1 MIRELWRY
9 RKLTTRTYPIQG
21 AQVSA
26 GPTPVPIE
34 ITQYAQEDT
43 FDRLIIEVKGNVTV
57 AGGGAAGTATGA
69 PNPHGLMNKL
79 ILQTQPQYN
88 GVVPFNNV
96 SARTLLTDSALA
108 HGYFINTTEAAIPDA
123 AGVYAV
129 DFFLELWFKRP
140 NVRKGIQWAFFLQKY
155 TSALLTMNFGGREQL
170 FTGGTN
176 TWDLSALQIFLWADS
191 DLGVQSDEIHASE
204 LFEQT
209 YPITAAQSD
218 FPIDTLPPG
227 YLYTDL
233 YFQTEVAGAL
243 SNAVLNNIDVEGG
256 GRIWL
261 PQGDTNAGFVQ
272 HEVTIPE
279 FNDQAQNVTGLYLL
293 SLRDGM
299 YTRAIDALTAPITI
313 KLNVNAPG
321 GSQLVRLGCRRMIPG
336 AVQKRVAKTPNVQR
350 VNVAGH

>member
-9 RKLTTRTYPIQG
+9 RKLTTRTYPIGG
-21 AQVSA
+21 ANVSSA
-26 GPTPVPIE
+26 PTPVPIE

-43 FDRLIIEVKGNVTV
+43 FDRLLIEVAGNVIV
-57 AGGGAAGTATGA
+57 AGGGVAGTATGA
-69 PNPHGLMNKL
+69 PNPHGLMNRL
-79 ILQTQPQYN
+79 TLQTQPQYN
-88 GVVPFNNV
+88 GIVPFNNV

-108 HGYFINTTEAAIPDA
+108 HGFFINTMEAAIPDV
-123 AGVYAV
+123 AGTYPV

-176 TWDLSALQIFLWADS
+176 TWDVSGLQIFLWADS
-191 DLGVQSDEIHASE
+191 DLGVQADEIHASE

-209 YPITAAQSD
+209 YTVNAAQTD

-233 YFQTEVAGAL
+233 YFQTEVAGSLAN
-243 SNAVLNNIDVEGG
+243 SVLNNIDVEGG
-256 GRIWL
+256 GRVWL
-261 PQGDTNAGFVQ
+261 PQGDLNAAFVQ
-272 HEVTIPE
+272 HMVSQAD
-279 FNDQAQNVTGLYLL
+279 FNDQSQSLTGLYLL

-321 GSQLVRLGCRRMIPG
+321 ASRIIRLGCRRMIPG
-336 AVQKRVAKTPNVQR
+336 AVQKRVQHKPNVQR